1 MTWTDP
7 WWGGTCGLPRSV
19 VTWGGCDWHWHPDT
33 SVDGFSAL
41 CNESEE
47 RTFKPADAKRTEHMS
62 DATRAQRIHNL
73 DVTVWVGKN
82 GIDVVTDELDDQLGD
97 REFVK
102 VKFHRAARGGT
113 DAETLAA
120 ELAERVGATVVQ
132 TRGHTAVLER

>member
-1 MTWTDP
+1 M
-7 WWGGTCGLPRSV
+7 
-19 VTWGGCDWHWHPDT
+19 TWGGCDWHWHPDT

-82 GIDVVTDELDDQLGD
+82 GIDAVVDELSDQLAE
-97 REFVK
+97 RNLVK
-102 VKFHRAARGGT
+102 VKFLRAARGGT
-113 DAETLAA
+113 TAE
-120 ELAERVGATVVQ
+120 ELAEDLAEQANADLVRS
-132 TRGHTAVLER
+132 RGHTAVLER